1 VSICC
6 SDEAEELEM
15 TTTLP
20 VPAPLD
26 CPAAWRGEALVTATD
41 WVHELTPAEIAE
53 LDSALE
59 SVRGRGLAVGDIRR
73 ADFPLPRLGPV
84 IDAWADELDTGRG
97 FVLVRGLPVERYSEG
112 DAGIVYWGIGQHL
125 GVPVSQNTDGD
136 LLGHVRDTGADPE
149 DPSVRLYRTR
159 AAQPYHTDG
168 SDVVGLLCLATSS
181 RGGESSIV
189 SSVTVFNEVARRRPD
204 LVELL
209 FQPFYFDLYEQ
220 QAPGQ
225 KPYVAMPIA
234 SYFAGRLY
242 TMYIRF
248 YIDQAQRH
256 ADVPRLTPSQ
266 VELLDLIDEIAASPR
281 FHLDMEFR
289 PGDMQWLSNAVI
301 MHGRT
306 EYEDDPASPR
316 HLLRLWL
323 TLHRNASSPTDGFG
337 GIPTQ
342 ESAP

>member
-1 VSICC
+1 
-6 SDEAEELEM
+6 M

-20 VPAPLD
+20 VKAPLD
-26 CPAAWRGEALVTATD
+26 IPAAWRGEELVAKTD

-53 LDSALE
+53 IDSALRE
-59 SVRGRGLAVGDIRR
+59 VRRRGLALDDIDRSN
-73 ADFPLPRLGPV
+73 FPLPKLAAT
-84 IDAWADELDTGRG
+84 IESWATELDAGRG
-97 FVLVRGLPVERYSEG
+97 FVLVRGLPVHRYTEDEASV
-112 DAGIVYWGIGQHL
+112 AYWGIGQHL

-136 LLGHVRDTGADPE
+136 LLGHVRDTGADPA

-168 SDVVGLLCLATSS
+168 SEVVGLLCLQAS
-181 RGGESSIV
+181 RHGGASSIV

-209 FQPFYFDLYEQ
+209 FEPFHFDLYEQ
-220 QAPGQ
+220 QAPGE
-225 KPYVAMPIA
+225 KPYLAMPIVNF
-234 SYFAGRLY
+234 FAGRLF

-248 YIDQAQRH
+248 YIEQAQRH
-256 ADVPRLTPSQ
+256 ADVPLLTAPQ

-301 MHGRT
+301 LHGRT
-306 EYEDDPASPR
+306 AYEDDPGAPR

-323 TLHRNASSPTDGFG
+323 TLHRHANPVTGGIG
-337 GIPTQ
+337 GIPTKGT
-342 ESAP
+342 AT